1 MIAAEALR
9 AWAES
14 KPGVSRIT
22 PRQLGRGERG
32 PFGRYRGGDFGPSP
46 FEIRYGLAEGVE
58 DSFSPVTTI
67 SRPLPDD
74 CAALRAFLTCEIP
87 APLPPWER
95 AGRVA
100 VRFATRR
107 LLAGGGEADD
117 VATILLGHVPI
128 GHGSRSSHHQA
139 VKTFL
144 AEAAGRP
151 SETAVNQ
158 MLREQFGVDAP
169 IFAYSSQSRQAAVAL
184 LGTCES
190 CGETPGPD
198 QDEPIHQP
206 WCPEVGGWWCNAC
219 QSWSASAKCDCGRPR
234 AEAETWSPYAT
245 CPACGRVL
253 DDNPQGTPE
262 TCPCGWEEGGWA

>member
-1 MIAAEALR
+1 VTAAAALR

-58 DSFSPVTTI
+58 DSCSPVTTI

-95 AGRVA
+95 AERINKL
-100 VRFATRR
+100 RR
-107 LLAGGGEADD
+107 QRMSGPVLTNRLRLA
-117 VATILLGHVPI
+117 
-128 GHGSRSSHHQA
+128 SQA
-139 VKTFL
+139 ALT
-144 AEAAGRP
+144 
-151 SETAVNQ
+151 
-158 MLREQFGVDAP
+158 
-169 IFAYSSQSRQAAVAL
+169 SRQAAAAL
-184 LGTCES
+184 LGTCET
-190 CGETPGPD
+190 CAETPGPD

-219 QSWSASAKCDCGRPR
+219 QAWSARASCDTCERPR
-234 AEAETWSPYAT
+234 AEAEVWSPYTA
-245 CPACGRVL
+245 CPACGGEL
-253 DDNPQGTPE
+253 DRDPQGEPAS
-262 TCPCGWEEGGWA
+262 CQCGWREGE